1 MSAGKEK
8 MRQQAHMGS
17 DVAKAIVS
25 EPVQKIVTTMT
36 HRHRETPPSAIP
48 KWLTPDS
55 VGRGSARC
63 LRLLSRLEAHA
74 GRETQASCQ
83 LFHFRRGCFL
93 TLGNSCIDGLKEKL
107 LEKF

>member
-1 MSAGKEK
+1 MTMPYATQTIMPSRPIREPKTSHAMSAGKEK

-48 KWLTPDS
+48 KWLTPDN

-63 LRLLSRLEAHA
+63 LRLLSRC
-74 GRETQASCQ
+74 TVV
-83 LFHFRRGCFL
+83 
-93 TLGNSCIDGLKEKL
+93 TD
-107 LEKF
+107 